1 MNERMNGMNK
11 TLLITYPYK
20 DSIDEAVALAEAAG
34 YKVVSI
40 VTQRYLTKSKYGIGS
55 GKLMEVKSIVDSLKP
70 DAVIFDEV
78 LKPTQ
83 EYNLASTLKVEIID
97 RERLILNIFERRAST
112 AESRI
117 QVKLAQLRYEMARAR
132 EKVRLAKKG
141 EQPGFYG
148 LGRYE
153 VDDYYRD
160 VKRRIS
166 TLKSKLESV
175 AKRRALYRR
184 QRIKEGLATISLAG
198 YTSAGKTTLFN
209 ALTREQHEA
218 GRGMFT
224 TLSTYTRAIS
234 IDGDKYLL
242 SDTVGFISKLPAYM
256 IEAFRSTLEELTF
269 SDLVILVIDASE
281 PMENMKKKY
290 ESSISILNELHVPE
304 SKIIYA
310 LNKIDLLS
318 NEDEVYAKARYLG
331 LDSSLRY
338 DTGMDSM
345 ARYVAISA
353 KTGKNIEMLLGMI
366 RRFVG
371 EGYNK
376 VIGVRNGSVEHIDE
390 VTYTGRVDDDEIMSI
405 LGLDQDEDS
414 SA

>member
-1 MNERMNGMNK
+1 MNRAI
-11 TLLITYPYK
+11 LITYPSK
-20 DSIDEAVALAEAAG
+20 DSMDEAVALAEAAD
-34 YKVVSI
+34 YKVIST

-55 GKLMEVKSIVDSLKP
+55 GKLLEVKGMVESLRP
-70 DAVIFDEV
+70 DTVIFDEV

-83 EYNLASTLKVEIID
+83 EYNLASALKVEIID

-117 QVKLAQLRYEMARAR
+117 QVKLAQLRYEMTRAR

-160 VKRRIS
+160 IKRRIS
-166 TLKSKLESV
+166 TLKRKLESV

-184 QRIKEGLATISLAG
+184 QRMREGLPTISLAG

-209 ALTREQHEA
+209 ALTSEQYET

-234 IDGDKYLL
+234 IQGRRYLL

-281 PMENMKKKY
+281 PIENMRKKY
-290 ESSISILNELHVPE
+290 ESSITILNELHVPE
-304 SKIIYA
+304 DRIVYA
-310 LNKIDLLS
+310 LNKVDLLDG
-318 NEDEVYAKARYLG
+318 EDEAYAKARSLG
-331 LDSSLRY
+331 LGLCLDRMGVGSGAGGLGRC
-338 DTGMDSM
+338 
-345 ARYVAISA
+345 VAISA
-353 KTGKNIEMLLGMI
+353 KTGKNMDVLLGMVG
-366 RRFVG
+366 RFTG
-371 EGYNK
+371 EDYSMHTVSLQKDG
-376 VIGVRNGSVEHIDE
+376 EHISRSMAD
-390 VTYTGRVDDDEIMSI
+390 YGGDEIVEME
-405 LGLDQDEDS
+405 LDAEDEGGGT
-414 SA
+414 

>member
-1 MNERMNGMNK
+1 MNK
-11 TLLITYPYK
+11 ALLITYPYE
-20 DSIDEAVALAEAAG
+20 DSINEALALAEAAG
-34 YKVVSI
+34 YRVVNI
-40 VTQRYLTKSKYGIGS
+40 ITQRYLTKSKYGIGS
-55 GKLMEVKSIVDSLKP
+55 GKLMEVKALVDSLLL

-83 EYNLASTLKVEIID
+83 EYNLASALKVEIID

-166 TLKSKLESV
+166 TLKRRLDSV
-175 AKRRALYRR
+175 VKRRALYRR
-184 QRIKEGLATISLAG
+184 QRSKEGLPTISLAG

-209 ALTREQHEA
+209 TLTREEHET
-218 GRGMFT
+218 GHGMFT
-224 TLSTYTRAIS
+224 TLSTYTRAIN
-234 IDGDKYLL
+234 IDGSKYLL

-269 SDLVILVIDASE
+269 SDLVVLVIDASE
-281 PMENMKKKY
+281 PIENMRKKY
-290 ESSISILNELHVPE
+290 ESSMKILNELQVPE
-304 SKIIYA
+304 DKIVYA
-310 LNKIDLLS
+310 LNKIDLVG
-318 NEDEVYAKARYLG
+318 NNEEDEKEVYEKARSIG
-331 LDSSLRY
+331 IDVMDGGGT
-338 DTGMDSM
+338 DTKGK
-345 ARYVAISA
+345 RCVAISA
-353 KTGKNIEMLLGMI
+353 KTGKNIEMLLDMI
-366 RRFVG
+366 RRFAG
-371 EGYNK
+371 KGYSNK
-376 VIGVRNGSVEHIDE
+376 VVDDVKEEEHINEGIGIGDKDE
-390 VTYTGRVDDDEIMSI
+390 LMNM
-405 LGLDQDEDS
+405 LGLDLDEGS
-414 SA
+414 GT

>member
-184 QRIKEGLATISLAG
+184 QRIKEG
-198 YTSAGKTTLFN
+198 
-209 ALTREQHEA
+209 
-218 GRGMFT
+218 
-224 TLSTYTRAIS
+224 
-234 IDGDKYLL
+234 
-242 SDTVGFISKLPAYM
+242 
-256 IEAFRSTLEELTF
+256 
-269 SDLVILVIDASE
+269 
-281 PMENMKKKY
+281 
-290 ESSISILNELHVPE
+290 
-304 SKIIYA
+304 
-310 LNKIDLLS
+310 
-318 NEDEVYAKARYLG
+318 
-331 LDSSLRY
+331 
-338 DTGMDSM
+338 
-345 ARYVAISA
+345 
-353 KTGKNIEMLLGMI
+353 
-366 RRFVG
+366 
-371 EGYNK
+371 
-376 VIGVRNGSVEHIDE
+376 
-390 VTYTGRVDDDEIMSI
+390 
-405 LGLDQDEDS
+405 
-414 SA
+414 